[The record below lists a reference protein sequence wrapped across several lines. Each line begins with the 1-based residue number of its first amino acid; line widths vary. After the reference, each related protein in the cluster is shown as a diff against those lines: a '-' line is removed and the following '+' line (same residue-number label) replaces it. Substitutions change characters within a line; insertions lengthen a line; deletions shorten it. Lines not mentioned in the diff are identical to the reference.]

1 MDLVILP
8 DEVFDH
14 ADAGEVFLHHT
25 VETVVGLKDT
35 LEYRVDTADDKIKTD
50 AEDGNDR
57 KEYKGDIVIDA
68 EGHDHGEDEHGGTPD
83 EGTND
88 HHKGVLHI
96 ADIGGQA
103 GHQPGAAEFIDI
115 GKGIN
120 LQMVEHIMA
129 QVAGKA
135 RRGPGAAA
143 SRQCT
148 EGQRHQ
154 RKAHQQ
160 CAVPQDHGHIAGLDA
175 FIDEIGH
182 NKGNS
187 DVQKGFHQHI
197 QRGKQGV
204 FFIFPYTLGK
214 SFNQ

>member
-1 MDLVILP
+1 M
-8 DEVFDH
+8 
-14 ADAGEVFLHHT
+14 
-25 VETVVGLKDT
+25 
-35 LEYRVDTADDKIKTD
+35 
-50 AEDGNDR
+50 
-57 KEYKGDIVIDA
+57 IDA

-135 RRGPGAAA
+135 RRGACTAPAA
-143 SRQCT
+143 QCT
-148 EGQRHQ
+148 KSKRY
-154 RKAHQQ
+154 Q
-160 CAVPQDHGHIAGLDA
+160 CKTH
-175 FIDEIGH
+175 
-182 NKGNS
+182 
-187 DVQKGFHQHI
+187 
-197 QRGKQGV
+197 
-204 FFIFPYTLGK
+204 
-214 SFNQ
+214 